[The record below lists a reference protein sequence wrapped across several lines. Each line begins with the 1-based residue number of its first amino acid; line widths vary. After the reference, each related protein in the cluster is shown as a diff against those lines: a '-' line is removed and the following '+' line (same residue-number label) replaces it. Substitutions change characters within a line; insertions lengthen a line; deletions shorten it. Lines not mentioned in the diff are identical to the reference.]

1 MEPKSYKQIGQ
12 IHNLKNQS
20 LFIINMYKNLKL
32 NKQI

>member
-12 IHNLKNQS
+12 IHNLTNQS